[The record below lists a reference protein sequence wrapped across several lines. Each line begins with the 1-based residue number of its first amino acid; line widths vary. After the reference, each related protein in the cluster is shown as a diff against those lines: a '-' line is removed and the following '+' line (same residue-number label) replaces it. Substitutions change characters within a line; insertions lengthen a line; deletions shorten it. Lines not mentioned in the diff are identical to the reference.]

1 MVSSNAQ
8 LVDLGLLS
16 EATDTLNRRWI
27 NCSKKL
33 PITRYVYGSH
43 DTIVDKKAHYRWIVN
58 EITQL
63 QLMKGIA
70 QFASPK
76 TARLQCLLR

>member
-43 DTIVDKKAHYRWIVN
+43 DTIVDKKKR
-58 EITQL
+58 ITD
-63 QLMKGIA
+63 G
-70 QFASPK
+70 
-76 TARLQCLLR
+76 